1 MAADRPIMVY
11 DRAAG
16 ALERE
21 IVLGE
26 RFVRLLY
33 ESRLGRLAARAV
45 FSRRWFSRLCGR
57 LQDSPRSVRR
67 VASAVAALRIDLG
80 DSART
85 DFSSFNDFFTRA
97 LRPGA
102 RPIPG
107 DPGAVIS
114 PCDARLLAVPAI
126 APATRFMV
134 KAAPLD
140 PAALLGDDALC
151 ARYAG
156 GTLCIYRLCPADYH
170 RFHFPEACIPGPA
183 ATIAGRLHSVNP
195 IALAT
200 GLRILD
206 ANLRHRT
213 LLAAGERAGTICML
227 EIGAM
232 CVGSIVQTYRP
243 EAPAARGAEKGLFR
257 FGGSTVIVLY
267 EPGRMTLDADI
278 AERSA
283 AGVETLVRVGMQ
295 IGVYA
300 RRTPTRT

>member
-11 DRAAG
+11 NRATG

-33 ESRLGRLAARAV
+33 ESRLGRLAARTV
-45 FSRRWFSRLCGR
+45 LSRRWFSRLCGR
-57 LQDSPRSVRR
+57 LQDSPRSARR
-67 VASAVAALRIDLG
+67 IASTVAALRVDLG
-80 DSART
+80 DAART
-85 DFSSFNDFFTRA
+85 DFASFNDFFTRA

-102 RPIPG
+102 RPVPD
-107 DPGAVIS
+107 DPGVVIS
-114 PCDARLLAVPAI
+114 PCDARLLAMPVI

-140 PAALLGDDALC
+140 LAALLGDGALC
-151 ARYAG
+151 ALYTG

-170 RFHFPEACIPGPA
+170 RFHFPEACVPGTA

-195 IALAT
+195 IALTA

-213 LLAAGERAGTICML
+213 MLAAGARAGTICML

-232 CVGSIVQTYRP
+232 CVGSIVQTYAP
-243 EAPAARGAEKGLFR
+243 GAPAARGAEKGMFR

-267 EPGRMTLDADI
+267 EPGRVNLDADI

-283 AGVETLVRVGMQ
+283 AGIETLVRVGMR
-295 IGVYA
+295 IGAYA
-300 RRTPTRT
+300 PTRT

>member
-1 MAADRPIMVY
+1 MAVDRPIMVY
-11 DRAAG
+11 NPATG

-33 ESRLGRLAARAV
+33 ECRLGRLAARTIFA
-45 FSRRWFSRLCGR
+45 RPWFSRLCGR
-57 LQDSPRSVRR
+57 LQDSPRSARR
-67 VASAVAALRIDLG
+67 IASTAAALRIDLG
-80 DSART
+80 EAAGT
-85 DFSSFNDFFTRA
+85 DFTSFNDFFTRA
-97 LRPGA
+97 LKPGA

-107 DPGAVIS
+107 DPGVAIS
-114 PCDARLLAVPAI
+114 PCDTRLLAVPAA

-140 PAALLGDDALC
+140 LAALLADDALC
-151 ARYAG
+151 ARYTG
-156 GTLCIYRLCPADYH
+156 GALCIYRLCPADYH
-170 RFHFPEACIPGPA
+170 RFHFPEACVPEPA

-200 GLRILD
+200 GLRVLD

-213 LLAAGERAGTICML
+213 LLAAGERAGTLCML

-232 CVGSIVQTYRP
+232 CVGSIVQTYAP
-243 EAPAARGAEKGLFR
+243 GAPAARGAEKGMFR

-267 EPGRMTLDADI
+267 EPGRVRLDAAI

-283 AGVETLVRVGMQ
+283 AGIETLVRVGAP
-295 IGVYA
+295 IGAYEPA
-300 RRTPTRT
+300 RA